1 MNHLMIDIE
10 TLGTAIGS
18 AIANIGAVVFNEEKI
33 LQEWECRIDLASCFK
48 NGLTFDAKTIVWWM
62 EQSKEAQHATFVAGI
77 AVDIDLALT
86 SLNEFIADED
96 VKRVWSHGATF
107 DIPML
112 VEAARR
118 CNLDGCLPHYAS
130 ARDTRT
136 LYELAD
142 VNPKEFMTVGG
153 TAHSAIDDARAQ
165 ALAVIAS
172 WDKLRAAPV
181 FVGGLEAPR
190 ARDFGVMPEPM
201 RASVDMLPPDSVR
214 G

>member
-18 AIANIGAVVFNEEKI
+18 AIANIGAVVFNEEK
-33 LQEWECRIDLASCFK
+33 LLEEWECRIDLASCLK
-48 NGLTFDAKTIVWWM
+48 NGLTFDPKTIQWWM
-62 EQSKEAQHATFVAGI
+62 EQSREAQRATFIDGI
-77 AVDIDLALT
+77 GVDIVVAL
-86 SLNEFIADED
+86 SNLNGFIFNED

-118 CNLDGCLPHYAS
+118 CNLDGLLPHYAS

-142 VNPKEFMTVGG
+142 VNPKEFMGIDG
-153 TAHSAIDDARAQ
+153 TAHSAISDARAQ
-165 ALAVIAS
+165 ARAVIAS
-172 WDKLRAAPV
+172 WHRLSKIEKIVIDLP
-181 FVGGLEAPR
+181 E
-190 ARDFGVMPEPM
+190 RDFTVIPTGIIK
-201 RASVDMLPPDSVR
+201 
-214 G
+214 